1 MNDGGFGDSETS
13 EDLDVSGP
21 STKLAHDF
29 VPKVDDNASFGV
41 GQVGMQL
48 CSACGTVVE
57 SWQVACHSCGT
68 QLANR
73 QAPPAVREPSSK
85 EQVRASFSDWLSQG
99 TALYDAGQ
107 FGEAQICFNEAL
119 SRVKGLKNSREL
131 EADVRK
137 KLAKTLQKQ
146 DKRTEAAEQYLVLSK
161 LLGSGDSKY
170 QARARELAQ
179 STVDVLS
186 KIGSGA
192 AYRTPTRRESR
203 LVPLYCASCKQLLAD
218 AEVYGFRNG
227 KTSFVRCFCGNEV
240 APLARFDAGN
250 ICALSKDEPTLH
262 LARSQ
267 DAEEPAS
274 GNATGS
280 RNRNT
285 AITIC
290 FLLGWCGGQAFY
302 LGEYFYG
309 AFYSIWFLASW
320 LIVFLHR
327 SNGFDVAACVLSLV
341 PWVAA
346 IFQAIRLTRMS
357 RVSFNLTYNIE
368 EVVSRL
374 PADQA
379 NKQVQVSETVFS
391 MEPGEEPADPDEGFE
406 DEMTASSI
414 KLKTVRRDDS
424 LRPE

>member
-1 MNDGGFGDSETS
+1 MNDGAFGDSETS
-13 EDLDVSGP
+13 DDLDVSGP

-29 VPKVDDNASFGV
+29 VPKVDDNASPSGDGV

-57 SWQVACHSCGT
+57 SWQVACHSCGA

-73 QAPPAVREPSSK
+73 QAPLAVREPSSK
-85 EQVRASFSDWLSQG
+85 EQVGASFRDWLTQG

-192 AYRTPTRRESR
+192 AYRTPTRRESK

-227 KTSFVRCFCGNEV
+227 KTSFVRCFCGNEG
-240 APLARFDAGN
+240 APLARFDAKHLR
-250 ICALSKDEPTLH
+250 ALKDEPTLH
-262 LARSQ
+262 LVRAQ
-267 DAEEPAS
+267 MLEAAS
-274 GNATGS
+274 GNTTGS
-280 RNRNT
+280 RKRNT

-320 LIVFLHR
+320 FIVFLHR
-327 SNGFDVAACVLSLV
+327 SNGFDVAACALSLV
-341 PWVAA
+341 PWCCSHLPGYSFDPHVTCF
-346 IFQAIRLTRMS
+346 FQSHL
-357 RVSFNLTYNIE
+357 
-368 EVVSRL
+368 
-374 PADQA
+374 
-379 NKQVQVSETVFS
+379 
-391 MEPGEEPADPDEGFE
+391 
-406 DEMTASSI
+406 
-414 KLKTVRRDDS
+414 
-424 LRPE
+424 